1 MKGVL
6 LVNLGTPKSPSKKDV
21 KSYLGEF
28 LMDKYVIDMAYLSR
42 LILVKGVILN
52 TRPKQSAKAY
62 QKIWTDKGSPLL
74 FHSQNLHKKVKQNV
88 DFPVELAMRYGEPSI
103 KNGLQKLVNQNCD
116 EILVLPLYP
125 QYAMSSTLTVE
136 EKVKEEL
143 TKIDSTIKVSFI
155 KSFYKNKG
163 FIKGLAEKI
172 KVDKEKSGANY
183 VLFSYHSLPVHHLAL
198 TGCDGKDCQTP
209 NGLENLADRPDSEC
223 YKYHCLETT
232 KEVVDYLN
240 LKPNEYEIS
249 YQSKLG
255 RKEWLTPR
263 TVNRLTDLAKEGQT
277 KVLVTTPS
285 FVADCLETVE
295 EIGMEGKRNFLA
307 NGGEIFHR
315 TECLNDDDGFV
326 DTVIDLVKSQGVNSQ

>member
-6 LVNLGTPKSPSKKDV
+6 IVNLGTPKSPSKKDV
-21 KSYLGEF
+21 KNYLDEF
-28 LMDKYVIDMAYLSR
+28 LMDKYVIDMTYLSR
-42 LILVKGVILN
+42 WILVKGIILN

-74 FHSQNLHKKVKQNV
+74 FHSENLVNKIKQKV
-88 DFPVELAMRYGEPSI
+88 DFPVELAMRYGNPSI
-103 KNGLQKLVNQNCD
+103 KSGLQKLIDQGCD
-116 EILVLPLYP
+116 SILVFPLYP

-136 EKVKEEL
+136 EKVKNEL
-143 TKIDSTIKVSFI
+143 NIIDSNIKLSFA
-155 KSFYKNKG
+155 KPFYKNEG

-172 KVDKEKSGANY
+172 KADKTKSGANY
-183 VLFSYHSLPVHHLAL
+183 ILFSYHSLPVHHLAL

-209 NGLENLADRPDSEC
+209 NGLENLIDRPDSNC

-232 KEVVDYLN
+232 KGVVDYLG

-285 FVADCLETVE
+285 FTNDCLETVE

-326 DTVIDLVKSQGVNSQ
+326 NTIIELIN

>member
-1 MKGVL
+1 MKTRTGIL
-6 LVNLGTPKSPSKKDV
+6 LVNLGTPNSPSKKDV

-28 LMDKYVIDMAYLSR
+28 LMDKYVIDMPYLSR
-42 LILVKGVILN
+42 LLLVKGVILN

-62 QKIWTDKGSPLL
+62 QKVWTEQGSPLL
-74 FHSQNLHKKVKQNV
+74 YHSENLVKKVKQKI
-88 DFPVELAMRYGEPSI
+88 DSPVELAMRYGEPSI
-103 KNGLQKLVNQNCD
+103 KKGVQNLINQGCNHL
-116 EILVLPLYP
+116 IVLPLYP

-136 EKVKEEL
+136 EKVKEEVNKL
-143 TKIDSTIKVSFI
+143 DSKITLSFV
-155 KSFYKNKG
+155 KPFYKHKG

-172 KVDKEKSGANY
+172 KADKEESGANY

-198 TGCDGKDCQTP
+198 TGCDGKDCQIP
-209 NGLENLADRPDSEC
+209 NGLANLKENPESNC

-232 KEVVDYLN
+232 KAVVDYLG

-263 TVNRLTDLAKEGQT
+263 TVNRLSDLAKEGKK

-307 NGGEIFHR
+307 NGGEVFHR
-315 TECLNDDDGFV
+315 TECLNDDDSFV
-326 DTVIDLVKSQGVNSQ
+326 DTVVELIRK